1 MPSWHSNKK
10 ADMNP
15 NEILKQQFLST
26 VEDQLASG
34 EPPQTAQ
41 TLQRLKSEGYSE
53 NDARLL
59 VAQCVALEY
68 AQSIQTDLP
77 FDRERFV
84 KNLSNLPAHPVM

>member
-1 MPSWHSNKK
+1 
-10 ADMNP
+10 MNP
-15 NEILKQQFLST
+15 NEILKRQFLAT
-26 VEDQLASG
+26 VDEQIASG

-41 TLQRLKSEGYSE
+41 TILRLQSGGYSE

-77 FDRERFV
+77 FDYERFV
-84 KNLSNLPAHPVM
+84 KNLSNLPTQPVM